1 MSEIWKSVEGSLG
14 KYEVSNLGKVR
25 NGETKHI
32 LHQFI
37 GKDGYCRTQLAGV
50 INKTVTIH
58 RLVAKAFIPKIEGK
72 TFVNHIDGNKQN
84 NTVENL
90 EWCTRSEN
98 MKHAYKHNLKT
109 SVGIKNGRNKLS
121 CEAVSFIREHYIP
134 RNQNYGAK
142 ALGKKFGVAHQT
154 ICAVV
159 SGQNWLITET

>member
-109 SVGIKNGRNKLS
+109 SGGIKKTEEISCLVKLFLLFVNIIYR
-121 CEAVSFIREHYIP
+121 EIRTTVQRLLEK
-134 RNQNYGAK
+134 G
-142 ALGKKFGVAHQT
+142 LV
-154 ICAVV
+154 
-159 SGQNWLITET
+159 